1 VQHLFSYAFRPFFL
15 LNGIFAIAVMAVWMF
30 ALYGFGPDT
39 LPVNIVYWHGHEMLV
54 GFAAATI
61 AGFILTAVATWTG
74 RPPVRGGALMLLVG
88 CWLLG
93 RLVMAY
99 ANVLPAALV
108 AVVDMLFPMLLVIY
122 VAKEVVGAGNKRNYP
137 IVYIVAF
144 IALFNSMFHLSL
156 LGVLKLSSDADRVA
170 LYLLMHLVLLLIS
183 VIGGRIVPNFTANWL
198 RSEGESRL
206 PVAGGTVDRLTIIAT
221 LATGLFAAFLPVSGV
236 TAVLAFAAA
245 ALHAYRLAQWRGLA
259 ARREPLLFVLH
270 AAYAWL
276 PIGYALLGC
285 AILGWFVP
293 ATIALHA
300 LTMGGI
306 AFMILAVTTRVA
318 LAHTGRKLHASR
330 LTVLAYWA
338 LLVSVVLRLVSPY
351 GTSYLTFVTLSA
363 IAWGVAFALF
373 IWVYGPILAGPRV
386 DE

>member
-1 VQHLFSYAFRPFFL
+1 
-15 LNGIFAIAVMAVWMF
+15 
-30 ALYGFGPDT
+30 
-39 LPVNIVYWHGHEMLV
+39 
-54 GFAAATI
+54 
-61 AGFILTAVATWTG
+61 
-74 RPPVRGGALMLLVG
+74 
-88 CWLLG
+88 
-93 RLVMAY
+93 
-99 ANVLPAALV
+99 
-108 AVVDMLFPMLLVIY
+108 
-122 VAKEVVGAGNKRNYP
+122 
-137 IVYIVAF
+137 
-144 IALFNSMFHLSL
+144 
-156 LGVLKLSSDADRVA
+156 
-170 LYLLMHLVLLLIS
+170 
-183 VIGGRIVPNFTANWL
+183 
-198 RSEGESRL
+198 
-206 PVAGGTVDRLTIIAT
+206 
-221 LATGLFAAFLPVSGV
+221 
-236 TAVLAFAAA
+236 
-245 ALHAYRLAQWRGLA
+245 
-259 ARREPLLFVLH
+259 LLFVLH

-363 IAWGVAFALF
+363 MAWGAAFALF
-373 IWVYGPILAGPRV
+373 IWVYGPILTGPRV